1 MKSAVSAVNLNVESQ
16 VRAYVE
22 YRMFSAVRRF
32 GRACVRLNIRLEE
45 PPRTKPGSRYRC
57 SVILKLI
64 PAGRIRAVA
73 TAGHL
78 YAAIDA
84 AADRLARSTQLR
96 FDPYFVARDVTAEKL
111 GTPLGRRHR

>member
-1 MKSAVSAVNLNVESQ
+1 MKIAIRAVNLSVENQ

-22 YRMFSAVRRF
+22 YRMFSAVSQF
-32 GRACVRLNIRLEE
+32 GGACVRLSIRLEE
-45 PPRTKPGSRYRC
+45 RPTTKPGSRYRC

-84 AADRLARSTQLR
+84 AAERLARSTQVR
-96 FDPYFVARDVTAEKL
+96 FDGEH
-111 GTPLGRRHR
+111 GRLPVETVFRR